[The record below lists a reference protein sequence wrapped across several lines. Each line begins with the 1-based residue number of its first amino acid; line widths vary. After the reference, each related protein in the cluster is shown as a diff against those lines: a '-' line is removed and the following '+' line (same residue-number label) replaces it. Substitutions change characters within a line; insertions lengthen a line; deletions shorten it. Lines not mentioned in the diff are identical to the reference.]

1 MRAVMRPITRQ
12 SVENTY
18 GHYARFY
25 DVLFGAVLQSGR
37 RQLCQAVRALAPAAL
52 LEVGVGTGLTLAQY
66 PATTAVTGID
76 LSRDMLRHARR
87 RAAELPDRHI
97 ALHCMD
103 AEQLAFGDGVF
114 DCVTLPYVLSVT
126 PDPARLTAE
135 LRRVCK
141 PGGDILVLNH
151 FSGVNA
157 VWAPLER
164 LASGLAE
171 RIGFRSEF
179 PFEPHMHHPDWRV
192 VSARQVNL
200 LGLTTLVHLKNQPG
214 G

>member
-1 MRAVMRPITRQ
+1 MKPISRQ
-12 SVENTY
+12 NVEHTY

-25 DVLFGAVLQSGR
+25 DLVFGAVLQGGR
-37 RQLCQAVRALAPAAL
+37 RRMCEAVRAVAPATL

-66 PATTAVTGID
+66 PAETAVTGID
-76 LSRDMLRHARR
+76 LSPEMLRHAEQ
-87 RAAELPDRHI
+87 RAAALPGRQI

-103 AEQLAFGDGVF
+103 AEALAFADGSF

-141 PGGDILVLNH
+141 PGGDICVVNH
-151 FSGVNA
+151 FSGGNA
-157 VWAPLER
+157 VWALPEHLVG
-164 LASGLAE
+164 GLAA

-179 PFEPHMHHPDWRV
+179 PFDEHMAHPGWTLLSR
-192 VSARQVNL
+192 SKVNL
-200 LGLTTLVHLKNQPG
+200 LGLTTLVHLKNQPAD
-214 G
+214 